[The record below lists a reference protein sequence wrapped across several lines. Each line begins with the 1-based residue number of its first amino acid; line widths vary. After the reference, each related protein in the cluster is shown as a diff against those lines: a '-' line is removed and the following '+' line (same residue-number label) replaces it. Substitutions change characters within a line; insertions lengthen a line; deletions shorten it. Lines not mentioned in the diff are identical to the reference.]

1 MLHVSVEEA
10 RGTEMLAHDFAIP
23 RRRVELLLDNVPLE
37 KARHIQGQRRLRDE
51 VLGAELFGDPGWDLM
66 LDLYIAQASG
76 KRVSVTSAAIG
87 SGKPMSTGLRWVK
100 LLIEHGLII
109 READPHDG
117 RRSYLHLT
125 DSALDALEDFL
136 ARC

>member
-1 MLHVSVEEA
+1 
-10 RGTEMLAHDFAIP
+10 MLAHDFAIP
-23 RRRVELLLDNVPLE
+23 RNRVELLLDHAQLE
-37 KARHIQGQRRLRDE
+37 KARHIQAQRRLRDE

-100 LLIEHGLII
+100 LLIEHCLII

>member
-1 MLHVSVEEA
+1 
-10 RGTEMLAHDFAIP
+10 MLAHDFAIP
-23 RRRVELLLDNVPLE
+23 RNRVDLLPDQAPIE
-37 KARHIQGQRRLRDE
+37 KARHIQAQRRLRDDI
-51 VLGAELFGDPGWDLM
+51 LGAELFGDPGWDLM
-66 LDLYIAQASG
+66 LDLYVAQASG

-100 LLIEHGLII
+100 LLIEHGLIH

-125 DSALDALEDFL
+125 DTALDALEDFL